1 MKNDCNC
8 QPSCC
13 CPSNEEVF
21 SIFKNAA
28 EEHNRE
34 LMYVT
39 SLPNFLDFNFAKAF
53 KASTDFC
60 TAAYPMNNV
69 TNIITFADAKVFYDK
84 LVELQAGERQAE
96 FGDYL
101 FSRGL
106 MNIKQMEFYKL
117 TVNTVLRLQDQNP
130 GLVPAAMIGLQNSL
144 LSRTDLSANDK
155 AIMYATSAISV
166 AAMNFWLAAL
176 DDPNNKWHSRAIGSN
191 LPAWLSNGLRD
202 LGGFVA
208 GAIAGTLIGGP
219 VLGGIGGSLVG
230 AACSNAK

>member
-8 QPSCC
+8 QPSCSC
-13 CPSNEEVF
+13 SSNEEIF

-28 EEHNRE
+28 ELHNRE

-39 SLPNFLDFNFAKAF
+39 SLPNFLDFNFTKSF
-53 KASTDFC
+53 EASTDFFS
-60 TAAYPMNNV
+60 ASFPMNNV
-69 TNIITFADAKVFYDK
+69 TNIITFADSKVFYDK

-101 FSRGL
+101 FARGL
-106 MNIKQMEFYKL
+106 MNTKQMEFYKL
-117 TVNTVLRLQDQNP
+117 IVNTVLKLQDQSP
-130 GLVPAAMIGLQNSL
+130 SLVPAAMLGLQNTL
-144 LSRTDLSANDK
+144 LARTDLNTSDK

-166 AAMNFWLAAL
+166 SAMNFWLAAL
-176 DDPNNKWHSRAIGSN
+176 QDKDNPWHPRAAGSN

-202 LGGFVA
+202 LGGFIA

-219 VLGGIGGSLVG
+219 VLGGIGGGLVG